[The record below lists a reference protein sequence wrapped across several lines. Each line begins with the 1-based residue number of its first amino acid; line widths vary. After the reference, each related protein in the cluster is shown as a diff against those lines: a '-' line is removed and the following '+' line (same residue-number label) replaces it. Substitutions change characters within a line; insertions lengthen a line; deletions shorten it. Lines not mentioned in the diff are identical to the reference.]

1 MSEENRRARGET
13 PILAPVQYEAP
24 VVASKKKGGAK
35 MASGGYGNHG
45 ASTTKNAFLGWFANS
60 GSPDEDIDIYA
71 STLRQRARDLDM
83 GGGIPRSAVATETT
97 TVIGTGMIPKP
108 SIDYEALRM
117 SKEQAREWEKNTK
130 REFEFWA
137 SRKFCDAAERKNFY
151 QIQSLAFRSFL
162 VSGDVIA
169 LLPMFES
176 PGTPYALHVQLL
188 EADRLATPESN
199 GESTTEETT
208 GGGRI
213 IDGVEIDKTG
223 RVVRYHIAS
232 RHPRSENQAGQI
244 VYTAVDAYGKDTGMP
259 NVLHIYVPERPEQY
273 RGVPMVA
280 SIIEKSKQLDRYLN
294 AELMA
299 NVVASMFTL
308 FIVSDAN
315 SNIDASD
322 LVDSVGEDDRV
333 TDDPTK
339 LHLSGGSI
347 YELSPGK
354 KPAAVNP
361 MRPNSAFQAY
371 VDAYCTQ
378 LGASIEMPK
387 EILLKAFTK
396 SYSASRAALTE
407 YWRKIPRARRDFVAD
422 FCQPIYEAFLAE
434 AVAIGRIKAPGFF
447 EDPFKRYC
455 YSKCQWIGS
464 TMQQLDPLKE
474 VQAAKERI
482 ALNISTEER
491 EAAEF
496 NGSDWQENIAQ
507 REREMEA
514 LLALKTSLDEKLGV
528 TQQEETSPV
537 SNKPND
543 GDEDDWDDEDE
554 GEEIKNAE
562 ADGDWKPDDSS
573 GNVG

>member
-1 MSEENRRARGET
+1 MSEENRRARGEH
-13 PILAPVQYEAP
+13 PILSPVQHEAP
-24 VVASKKKGGAK
+24 DSVGKKTGGAQ
-35 MASGGYGNHG
+35 MASGYGNHG
-45 ASTTKNAFLGWFANS
+45 ASTTKNAFLGWIIGGGA
-60 GSPDEDIDIYA
+60 PDDDIDLNA

-108 SIDYEALRM
+108 SIDYEALGI
-117 SKEQAREWEKNTK
+117 SKEQAQEWEKITK

-137 SRKFCDAAERKNFY
+137 GRKFCDAAERKNFY
-151 QIQSLAFRSFL
+151 QIQSLAYRSFL

-169 LLPMFES
+169 LLPMFDS
-176 PGTPYALHVQLL
+176 PGTPYTLHVQLL
-188 EADRLATPESN
+188 EADRLATPESG

-213 IDGVEIDKTG
+213 IDGVEIDQNG

-232 RHPRSENQAGQI
+232 RHPHSENQSGEI
-244 VYTAVDAYGKDTGMP
+244 VYTPIDAYGKDTGMP
-259 NVLHIYVPERPEQY
+259 NVLHVYVPERPEQY

-280 SIIEKSKQLDRYLN
+280 AIIEKSKQLDRYLN

-308 FIVSDAN
+308 FIVSDGDN
-315 SNIDASD
+315 TIDTSE
-322 LVDSVGEDDRV
+322 LVDAVSEENRV
-333 TDDPTK
+333 TADPTK

-347 YELSPGK
+347 YELSAGK
-354 KPAAVNP
+354 KPIAVNP
-361 MRPNSAFQAY
+361 MRPNSAFAAF
-371 VDAYCTQ
+371 VDAFCTQ

-407 YWRKIPRARRDFVAD
+407 YWRKIPRARRDFIAD

-447 EDPFKRYC
+447 EDPFKRWC

-496 NGSDWQENIAQ
+496 NGSDWEENISQ
-507 REREMEA
+507 REKELEA
-514 LLALKTSLDEKLGV
+514 LLALKTALAAKLG
-528 TQQEETSPV
+528 TEQTEETGPYSDE
-537 SNKPND
+537 PND
-543 GDEDDWDDEDE
+543 GDEDGDDDE
-554 GEEIKNAE
+554 NAE
-562 ADGDWKPDDSS
+562 EETDNAKEDEQRWYAEHNGRNDE
-573 GNVG
+573 